1 MTLVDGSAAITR
13 KTDRAF
19 KSGLLSKQLLQSC
32 CNRWID
38 ARENDVVTLFWLTL
52 YSWIFQSAATSNL
65 VVKLSDATTL
75 AAAAAAEKE
84 RIYLRRMQQMAA
96 AGNMGILNPFVFNQF
111 GSYGTFAAAQ
121 VCGIKHN

>member
-1 MTLVDGSAAITR
+1 M
-13 KTDRAF
+13 
-19 KSGLLSKQLLQSC
+19 
-32 CNRWID
+32 
-38 ARENDVVTLFWLTL
+38 
-52 YSWIFQSAATSNL
+52 
-65 VVKLSDATTL
+65 VKLSDATIA

-121 VCGIKHN
+121 VLNIFYARALEEKISFFTAVQKTLYHHNKCSMYVDSPTAYINLLCS